1 MLWFFQ
7 VEVEGCIWS
16 GLVGNISGWVTFY
29 FNKCCFRGSAF
40 FTIGYLKGGGEAWYS
55 LLTIIILTSFSCGN
69 KGVYVHWNIQRFWK
83 ILHGLLVV
91 LFTWVWL
98 LGLGNPY
105 WMSFHHLFTE
115 IWTWNTT
122 WNTCWME
129 TWTWT
134 WSPSP
139 LMVFLLQLFSPQL
152 SSLSKPWMTDLVSHS
167 FTAQVLLY
175 WILDDLYA
183 HTCNVLFIRVL
194 WVHGHPESSTE

>member
-1 MLWFFQ
+1 M
-7 VEVEGCIWS
+7 
-16 GLVGNISGWVTFY
+16 
-29 FNKCCFRGSAF
+29 
-40 FTIGYLKGGGEAWYS
+40 
-55 LLTIIILTSFSCGN
+55 SCRN
-69 KGVYVHWNIQRFWK
+69 KGIYVHWNFQRFWK
-83 ILHGLLVV
+83 FLNGLLVV
-91 LFTWVWL
+91 FFTWVWL

-105 WMSFHHLFTE
+105 WKSFHNLFTE
-115 IWTWNTT
+115 IWTWKTT
-122 WNTCWME
+122 WNTCW